1 MQVSESYLDPLQLVE
16 RLDRSLA
23 RLGTDYID
31 IYQIHWHSRAAV
43 GNKQYPDRP
52 LAAEVPL
59 EETLRALDTLRK
71 GGKIR
76 HIGVCNFGVADLRA
90 AIATGVPIVSN
101 QVCYNL
107 LWRGIETE
115 LVPLCIEHGIS
126 ILPWSPLQQGILT
139 GKFETADTVPEG
151 RQRTRL
157 FSGKRPFARHGE
169 AGQEDMVF
177 AALDK
182 LRKIAATIDAPMATA
197 SLAWVLGRPAVACV
211 LMGARNAEQV
221 SPPPPPHTHTPQSP
235 LCCLPAP
242 APPATAHRRLLA
254 RAL

>member
-1 MQVSESYLDPLQLVE
+1 MQVSESYLDPLQLAD

-31 IYQIHWHSRAAV
+31 LYQIHWHSRAAV
-43 GNKQYPDRP
+43 RSERYPDRP
-52 LAAEVPL
+52 LAAEVAL
-59 EETLRALDTLRK
+59 EATLRSLDDLRK
-71 GGKIR
+71 RGLIR

-115 LVPLCIEHGIS
+115 LVPLCVKHNIA

-139 GKFETADTVPEG
+139 GKFETADAVPEG
-151 RQRTRL
+151 RKRSRL

-169 AGQEDMVF
+169 AGLEDLVF
-177 AALDK
+177 AALDE
-182 LRKIAATIDAPMATA
+182 LRHISVRPPIPPNSHARTPAHQARLIAHVAQAHTHVHTRTHHAPAH
-197 SLAWVLGRPAVACV
+197 ACV
-211 LMGARNAEQV
+211 RTSRLRARLK
-221 SPPPPPHTHTPQSP
+221 HT
-235 LCCLPAP
+235 CA
-242 APPATAHRRLLA
+242 RLLLPRSYA
-254 RAL
+254 P